1 MAKGRVA
8 VLEAHAPQKISA
20 AKAFCGTG
28 IAEIMV
34 KQCEARRI
42 GKRLIQMVRGE
53 AKLPSNKRKPRAMPP
68 SREVEKTKHILFDGP
83 LGVGN
88 LLPFAKPRCD
98 GAKLHYELPPAGDR
112 TPYQRSRRKLI
123 KVSSRGVFSQPGV
136 QWANYV
142 SSAIA

>member
-53 AKLPSNKRKPRAMPP
+53 AKAAIKQAKAVRDSAL
-68 SREVEKTKHILFDGP
+68 REVEKTKHILFDGP
-83 LGVGN
+83 MGVGN

-98 GAKLHYELPPAGDR
+98 GSKLHYELPPAGDR
-112 TPYQRSRRKLI
+112 TPYQRSRRKFI
-123 KVSSRGVFSQPGV
+123 KVSSRSIFSQPGV

-142 SSAIA
+142 SGAIA